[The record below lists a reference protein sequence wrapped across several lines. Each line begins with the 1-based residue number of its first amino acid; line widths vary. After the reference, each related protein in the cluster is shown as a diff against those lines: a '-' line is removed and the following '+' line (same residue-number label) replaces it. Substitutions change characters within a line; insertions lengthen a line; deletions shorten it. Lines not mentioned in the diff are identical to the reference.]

1 MGEAA
6 KGPEGRY
13 RGGVAVAHGTFSI
26 LAGDGSRADGHKIY
40 GAGMLA
46 AGTLVLRIAAAGDT
60 EPSQLTVEI
69 WDREPSLADLDQWD
83 AAAELIFDSD
93 ESASIDRSMYEA
105 SPEECADLDAF
116 VLPPG
121 VYRVRA
127 YGRVQGDVAVS
138 KTEYDL
144 EYDPDDPDVDPNKYP
159 EQHLLQLWIDTTE
172 HDDEALVLKDD
183 PRYIAY

>member
-6 KGPEGRY
+6 KGPGGRY
-13 RGGVAVAHGTFSI
+13 RGGVAIADGAFSI

-46 AGTLVLRIAAAGDT
+46 AGTLVLRVAAAGDP

-69 WDREPSLADLDQWD
+69 WGQEPPLAELDQWD

-93 ESASIDRSMYEA
+93 EPASIDRSMYEA
-105 SPEECADLDAF
+105 SPEERADLDTF

-127 YGRVQGDVAVS
+127 YGRAQGDVAVP

-144 EYDPDDPDVDPNKYP
+144 DYDPDDPDVDPNKYP

-172 HDDEALVLKDD
+172 HDDEALVLKGD